1 MTLSVYVFRVQLM
14 INGEQKQLADGLTIA
29 GLVGQLGLNL
39 RRIAVEVNREIIP
52 RERYAERVLCAA
64 DEVEIVHFVG
74 GG

>member
-1 MTLSVYVFRVQLM
+1 ML
-14 INGEQKQLADGLTIA
+14 NGEPQQLSDGLTLADLIS
-29 GLVGQLGLNL
+29 QLGLNQ

-52 RERYAERVLCAA
+52 RERYAQRLLTPA